1 MGVSF
6 LIKLQAEY
14 LQLGFKKTPAQV
26 FSCVYC
32 ENFNNTFLTE
42 HIRAT
47 ASALHRI
54 FLCGTF
60 DHLIGGVTGGRGQVT
75 MDCLSYAFSENAIKL
90 PIISRT
96 IKVATTKLSM
106 DNGTTKTI

>member
-14 LQLGFKKTPAQV
+14 LQLCFKTTPAQV

-54 FLCGTF
+54 FLFRTF
-60 DHLIGGVTGGRGQVT
+60 DRLIEGVIGEKGQVT
-75 MDCLSYAFSENAIKL
+75 VDCLSYAFSENVSNYL
-90 PIISRT
+90 
-96 IKVATTKLSM
+96 
-106 DNGTTKTI
+106 